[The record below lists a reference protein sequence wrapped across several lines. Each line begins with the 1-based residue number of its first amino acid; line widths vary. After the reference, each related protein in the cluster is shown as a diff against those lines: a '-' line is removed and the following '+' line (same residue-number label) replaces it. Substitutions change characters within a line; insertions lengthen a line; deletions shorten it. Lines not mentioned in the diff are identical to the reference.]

1 MRTYIAMI
9 VVLLSFVLPMHTYA
23 ANDHEDHHT
32 TEEFTPIERDPNEKS
47 ELQELIDATPAN
59 GVLKLEDRTYRG
71 SMSITRPITIEGTD
85 DTAVKSLNV
94 VFTIENTENVTLRNL
109 HLEANVLA
117 LYASKINNLTL
128 ENVTIASS
136 PAAIHINK
144 SQNVSLNN
152 LDIIGMEGHFAK
164 KENAVALFDV
174 NKATLTNMS
183 IQNMLDAIYV
193 ERVQHLTAHDN
204 VVSGNRY
211 GFHVMYSDYISFSN
225 NTITNNMTGL
235 MIMIAKDVQL
245 RENMI
250 EQHNDLNSIGTYLYD
265 VEDVAFKNNTVREN
279 TMAFD
284 LQNARNTV
292 ISDNVFSTNG
302 TVLQLKK
309 SGTADVHSN
318 MFYANILTA
327 RADAESFALRKN
339 SYDDFSGYD
348 FDEDG
353 YGDTPYI
360 ASNAFGQWMVQKPVY
375 QYYMGSP
382 AVTVLN
388 TIETA
393 VTGNAK
399 SLIIDEHPQIIQN
412 EVALTWQP
420 QWVLF
425 GTLLTTLAGLF
436 WTIRRWFM

>member
-9 VVLLSFVLPMHTYA
+9 VMLLSFVLPLHTYA

-59 GVLKLEDRTYRG
+59 GVLKLEGRTYRG
-71 SMSITRPITIEGTD
+71 SMSITKPITIEGTD

-117 LYASKINNLTL
+117 LYASKIKNLTL
-128 ENVTIASS
+128 ENVTISSS

-144 SQNVSLNN
+144 SENVSLNEI
-152 LDIIGMEGHFAK
+152 DIIGMEGHFAK

-174 NKATLTNMS
+174 NYVTLTNMS

-204 VVSGNRY
+204 DVSGNRY
-211 GFHVMYSDYISFSN
+211 GFHVMYSDYIAFTN

-245 RENMI
+245 RENVI
-250 EQHNDLNSIGTYLYD
+250 EQHNDLNSLGTYLYD
-265 VEDVAFKNNTVREN
+265 VEDVAFKHNTVREN

-425 GTLLTTLAGLF
+425 GTLLATLAGLF

>member
-9 VVLLSFVLPMHTYA
+9 VVLLSLVLPMHTYA
-23 ANDHEDHHT
+23 VDDHKDHQLA
-32 TEEFTPIERDPNEKS
+32 EEFTPIERDPNEKS
-47 ELQELIDATPAN
+47 ELQELIDATAAN

-71 SMSITRPITIEGTD
+71 SMSIAKPITIEGSD
-85 DTAVKSLNV
+85 NTAVKSLNV

-117 LYASKINNLTL
+117 LYASKIKNLTL
-128 ENVTIASS
+128 ENVTILSS

-144 SQNVSLNN
+144 SENVSLNE
-152 LDIIGMEGHFAK
+152 ISITGMEGHFAK

-174 NKATLTNMS
+174 NHVTLTNMS

-193 ERVQHLTAHDN
+193 ERVKYLTAHDN
-204 VVSGNRY
+204 DVSGNRY
-211 GFHVMYSDYISFSN
+211 GFHVMYSDYIAFTN
-225 NTITNNMTGL
+225 NAITNNMTGL

-245 RENMI
+245 RENVI

-265 VEDVAFKNNTVREN
+265 VEDVAFKHNTVREN

-327 RADAESFALRKN
+327 RADAESFNLHKN

-412 EVALTWQP
+412 EVELTWQP
-420 QWVLF
+420 QWA
-425 GTLLTTLAGLF
+425 LLG
-436 WTIRRWFM
+436 